1 MFFIKIVEEIIKE
14 SSLDIEIEFKNNS
27 ETRPLA
33 GGVYNPKEKKI
44 TLYIKGL
51 ENQCFFLY
59 KSLKPFELHA
69 AIVFAHEL
77 GHAMDD
83 TLLDICEQLD
93 TIKEAFLRKRIELRA
108 ETNAWEKARQLLGD
122 RLILP
127 DNMELFELLMHH
139 SLEPYY
145 SKGFPA

>member
-1 MFFIKIVEEIIKE
+1 VLFIKILEEIIKE

-33 GGVYNPKEKKI
+33 GGGYNPKEKKI

-69 AIVFAHEL
+69 AIVFAHEM

-93 TIKEAFLRKRIELRA
+93 TIKEASLRKRVELRA

-122 RLILP
+122 RLSLP

-139 SLEPYY
+139 SLELYY
-145 SKGFPA
+145 SEGFQS

>member
-1 MFFIKIVEEIIKE
+1 MKE
-14 SSLDIEIEFKNNS
+14 YSFPVDVEFKTIS

-33 GGVYNPKEKKI
+33 GGVYRPTNNKI

-51 ENQCFFLY
+51 ENQCLTLY
-59 KSLKPFELHA
+59 KSLKPFEIHA

-77 GHAMDD
+77 GHALDD

-93 TIKEAFLRKRIELRA
+93 TIKAGHIKRRIEIRA
-108 ETNAWEKARQLLGD
+108 ETNAWEIARILLGD
-122 RLILP
+122 RLKVME
-127 DNMELFELLMHH
+127 NRELFELLMHH

-145 SKGFPA
+145 GKGFAA